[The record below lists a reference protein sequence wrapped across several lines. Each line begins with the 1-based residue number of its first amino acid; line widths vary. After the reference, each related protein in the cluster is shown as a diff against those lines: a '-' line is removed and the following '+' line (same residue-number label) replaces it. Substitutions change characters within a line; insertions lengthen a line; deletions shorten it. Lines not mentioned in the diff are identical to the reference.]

1 MSDDRGSITFWVLG
15 LSIMILMLGGLALD
29 FWRVLAVQRQA
40 GSIAD
45 AAVAAAASGLD
56 EEHYR
61 LTGEVLL
68 DPARAI
74 ELGSLSVASQDV
86 QVVSALF
93 EVALDRSAVSVEVID
108 EIEGGF
114 VAFFTSDDGTLTV
127 RVTSSAEPVL
137 VP

>member
-1 MSDDRGSITFWVLG
+1 MSGDRGSVTFWVLG
-15 LSIMILMLGGLALD
+15 LSILLLVFGGLALD

-45 AAVAAAASGLD
+45 AAVTAAASGLD

-68 DPARAI
+68 DPSRAI
-74 ELGSLSVASQDV
+74 ELGSLSIASQEV
-86 QVVSALF
+86 AVVSAVF
-93 EVALDRSAVSVEVID
+93 DVAPDGSAVTVEVVD
-108 EIEGGF
+108 EIHGGF
-114 VAFFTSDDGTLTV
+114 VAFFTGDDGRLTV
-127 RVTSSAEPVL
+127 RVTSSAEPIL

>member
-1 MSDDRGSITFWVLG
+1 MNDDRGSVTIWVLG
-15 LSIMILMLGGLALD
+15 LTILILAFGGLALD

-68 DPARAI
+68 DPERAI
-74 ELGSLSVASQDV
+74 ELGSLSVASQDAT
-86 QVVSALF
+86 VVSALF
-93 EVALDRSAVSVEVID
+93 DVAPDGSAVSVEVVD

-114 VAFFTSDDGTLTV
+114 VAFFTGDDGKLTV
-127 RVTSSAEPVL
+127 RVTSSAEPRL

>member
-1 MSDDRGSITFWVLG
+1 MSDDRGSVTFWVLG
-15 LSIMILMLGGLALD
+15 LSILILAFGGLALD
-29 FWRVLAVQRQA
+29 FWRVLAVQSQA

-68 DPARAI
+68 DPDRAI
-74 ELGSLSVASQDV
+74 ELGSQSVASQDAE
-86 QVVSALF
+86 VVSAIF
-93 EVALDRSAVSVEVID
+93 EVAPDGSAVSVEVVD

-114 VAFFTSDDGTLTV
+114 VAFFTGDDGRLTV

-137 VP
+137 LP

>member
-1 MSDDRGSITFWVLG
+1 
-15 LSIMILMLGGLALD
+15 MILVFGGLALD

-68 DPARAI
+68 DPSRAI

-86 QVVSALF
+86 EVVSAVF
-93 EVALDRSAVSVEVID
+93 EVAPDGSAVSVEVVD

-114 VAFFTSDDGTLTV
+114 VAFFAGDDGRLTV
-127 RVTSSAEPVL
+127 TVTSSAEPVL